1 MRRAAISTL
10 VVVIWTAIGPPLAAQ
25 RVPGRDL
32 LAFPLGTLADAPAIA
47 TSSGIG
53 AANPAAFRVPRG
65 HLAKLAVVAVQTPAE
80 LGVTVAGIGAA
91 VALPLELTAS
101 LSVLRGSVDGIARTT
116 VDPETAAGG
125 DIPYA
130 TTLYSAGLARQHQRV
145 IVGLALRFR
154 TGTVDDDHRS
164 ALGVD
169 AGLIADSILRLPVR
183 AGLSTFLW
191 RPANGEDEETAYAGA
206 LDGRIAGRDSTLEVR
221 GGYALTLVERR
232 TVEHYL
238 FTGGSSGPWDGRIG
252 LLRHESSGESE
263 WTMRLGIGV
272 RSGRYHVGVA
282 RDGVRD
288 AIGGIYQF
296 TLTTLL
302 R

>member
-10 VVVIWTAIGPPLAAQ
+10 VVVAWAAVGRPLGAQ

-32 LAFPLGTLADAPAIA
+32 LDFPLGTLAEAPALA

-53 AANPAAFRVPRG
+53 IANPATFWVPRG
-65 HLAKLAVVAVQTPAE
+65 HLAKMSLVAVQTPAE
-80 LGVTVAGIGAA
+80 IGVTVAGVGAA
-91 VALPLELTAS
+91 VALPLNLTAS
-101 LSVLRGSVDGIARTT
+101 MSAVRGAVDGIARTT

-154 TGTVDDDHRS
+154 TGTVDDHRRS

-169 AGLIADSILRLPVR
+169 AGVIADTILSLPLR
-183 AGLSTFLW
+183 AALSTFLW
-191 RPANGEDEETAYAGA
+191 RPANGGDEETAYAGA

-221 GGYALTLVERR
+221 GGYGLTLVERR

-238 FTGGSSGPWDGRIG
+238 FTGGSSGPWDGRVG
-252 LLRHESSGESE
+252 LLRHDSSGESE

-272 RSGRYHVGVA
+272 RYGRYHVGVA
-282 RDGVRD
+282 RDGFRD

-296 TLTTLL
+296 TLTTLV